1 MRVLYLS
8 HGNIPSK
15 WAHTF
20 QVMKMAEALAARV
33 ERLELVTARSW
44 LPSRVNRIDL
54 HRWYGVS
61 PSLRVVRL
69 PVHAHLRGEYFACD
83 ESPRFDAAAAWY
95 ARLKRPDLVY
105 TRSITAAAR
114 CAAAGLATILESH
127 LPGDAPRL
135 AELRAAARLP
145 ALRCL
150 VTVTDALREDWIAEG
165 VPAGK
170 IRVWPDAVDLERFR
184 DLPAPEAARATLGS
198 AREGSLAVYCGHFYE
213 AKGVPCLIEAAR
225 RLPKVRFELVG
236 GWPADIARLRE
247 SARDCES
254 LRFAGFVANAQVPLH
269 LAAADVLVLPNSGR
283 FPQART
289 TSPLKLFE
297 YMAARRPIV
306 ATRIPALAGLLR
318 HAENAW
324 LVTPDSAQALADGI
338 ERVLADPGLA
348 QRLAERAWRDVQH
361 YTWERRATE
370 LLEAA
375 GATSRSRP

>member
-20 QVMKMAEALAARV
+20 QAMKMAEALAARV
-33 ERLELVTARSW
+33 EHLELVTARSV
-44 LPSRVNRIDL
+44 LPSRVNRVDL
-54 HRWYGVS
+54 HHWYGVS
-61 PSLRVVRL
+61 ASLRVVRL
-69 PVHAHLRGEYFACD
+69 PVHANLHGECFTSD
-83 ESPRFDAAAAWY
+83 ENPRFDVAAAWY

-105 TRSITAAAR
+105 TRSIAAATC

-150 VTVTDALREDWIAEG
+150 VTVTDALREDWIAAD
-165 VPAGK
+165 VPAAK

-184 DLPAPEAARATLGS
+184 DLPEPEAARATLGV

-225 RLPKVRFELVG
+225 RLPKLRFELVG

-254 LRFAGFVANAQVPLH
+254 LRFAGFVANTQVPMR

-318 HAENAW
+318 HGENAW

-348 QRLAERAWRDVQH
+348 QRLAEQAWRDVQH
-361 YTWERRATE
+361 YTWERRAAE

-375 GATSRSRP
+375 DAADRSLA